1 MFMITLEASYAHCMK
16 MIASLTSLN
25 VFGMEMMGKL
35 EVILFFVEEFFVQ
48 NFNSCNG
55 VLILNSF
62 NYQLKNFLL
71 N

>member
-35 EVILFFVEEFFVQ
+35 EGILFFVEEF
-48 NFNSCNG
+48 
-55 VLILNSF
+55 SF
-62 NYQLKNFLL
+62 CPKFQFM
-71 N
+71 

>member
-55 VLILNSF
+55 VLILNNF

>member
-35 EVILFFVEEFFVQ
+35 EVILFFVEEF
-48 NFNSCNG
+48 
-55 VLILNSF
+55 SF
-62 NYQLKNFLL
+62 CPKFQFMQWSIDSQ
-71 N
+71 